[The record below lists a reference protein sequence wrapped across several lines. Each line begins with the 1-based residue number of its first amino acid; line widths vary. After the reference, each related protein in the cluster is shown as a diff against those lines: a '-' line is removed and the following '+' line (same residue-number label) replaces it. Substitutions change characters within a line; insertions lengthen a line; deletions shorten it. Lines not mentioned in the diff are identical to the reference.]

1 MSTTRLPVPYSW
13 LIAVIAVL
21 FCGNLSAQLADI
33 TQPGDPIVPTSNNSP
48 GSEGVANAIDN
59 QPTKYLNFDK
69 LNTGFTVTPRVG
81 LSVVQCITL
90 TSANDAP
97 ERDPASY
104 VLSGSYDGTNFT
116 QIASGTVPAFPS
128 RFFKQTIQFPNN
140 TPYLTYRLIFPTVA
154 NEAAANSMQI
164 SEVELLGFLAPTD
177 VTQPGD
183 PIVATSNN
191 SPGSEGVANSIDNQ
205 PTKYLNFDKLN
216 TGFTVTPGV
225 GGTLVSGITLTS
237 ANDAPERDP
246 ASYQL
251 EGSLDG
257 TSFFPIS
264 SGPVPAF
271 PARFS
276 KTYIFFTNARAY
288 KAYRLIFP
296 TVANA
301 AAANSMQISEVELLG
316 VVSDLPQDVTQP
328 GDPIVASSN
337 NSPGSEGVANAI
349 DNQPT
354 KYLNFDKLNTGFT
367 VSPRAGLTVVSG
379 LTLTSA
385 NDAPERDPAS
395 YVLSGAYDGSNFTQ
409 IATGT
414 IAPFTARFQKTT
426 ILFDNKIPYLQYRL
440 VFPTVA
446 NEAAANSMQ
455 ISEVELLG
463 VLAPTD
469 VTVPGDA
476 IVATS
481 NNSPGSEGVANSID
495 NQPTKYLNFDKLN
508 TGFTVTPGVGD
519 TIVIGLSLTSANDA
533 PERDPASFT
542 LTGSNDGSNFVD
554 VASGPV
560 PPFPT
565 RFYKSYIFFPNNTKS
580 FKSYRL
586 IFPTVANAAAANSMQ
601 ISEVEFLGVTPGVV
615 NTNEVE
621 TLIRRQP
628 SDTPVLLGQTATFRV
643 GLTGPWKVQW
653 YKNGVRIPGANNTS
667 YTTPPATAADDGA
680 TFYAIVQ
687 SPQGVQK
694 SDEVMLSIFRP
705 STTKSI
711 GLSWVGGGANG
722 APTAMLP
729 TDITGF
735 QPQAYWNNLVGGSGT
750 LAAPTNSDNGVSSEI
765 TVTWTTSGEWGV
777 GTGNSDATERMLNG
791 MVTSF
796 STTEAA
802 AQTVTLSGVPAGSH
816 SIFLYTVQ
824 VPQEF
829 FNMDFAVVTHDAG
842 GAEVIQ
848 RRYIRPQNADEYNPS
863 PGFSLVTADTAAAR
877 EVGNMMRFD
886 NLVPGSDGTIQIRFF
901 SPGRVD
907 LPGGDPIRGP
917 GLNGMQLVLNP
928 VPAGDAP
935 TITRQPVSAN
945 AIVGGQVTLLV
956 EATGPNLSYQWL
968 KNGQRIE
975 GATSAELTL
984 SNVQTNDAGNYNV
997 IVSNPAGRVA
1007 SRTAV
1012 VGVVASGQVAF
1023 GLITYLKLDNG
1034 GADGVTLSNSVT
1046 GGQAGRVQGG
1056 LPDFQPGQVGSAFA
1070 LNGVDNYGLVP
1081 NYPKVSRAMTAA
1093 GWITTFTGEGPIVN
1107 NWVEGQTTGA
1117 SGQFL
1122 VDLIHVDGIPTVRAQ
1137 IEVGPNRVLASA
1149 PLDATQSDAFVFHHF
1164 AMSANGVNLSLYWD
1178 GQLLT
1183 TVDYLGNINSTP
1195 SIPWLAIG
1203 ANLGAGDPPPLTGAP
1218 LFGLLDE
1225 IALWNRSLSEVEVQ
1239 GIYAGGLSGKMLT
1252 EIPPILNINRS
1263 PIAVAD
1269 TASTSPGTA
1278 VLVNV
1283 LANDSDPDAGD
1294 VLSLTSVTAPAH
1306 GTATVSTNDLVLY
1319 TPASG
1324 FTGQDQFTYR
1334 ISDGHGGIASATVTV
1349 SVLDNIPPI
1358 VNCPGDITT
1367 AATSPAGAVV
1377 NYVASAVDAGGLR
1390 DFTCVP
1396 PTGSTFPIG
1405 QTTVTC
1411 TAVDLATNT
1420 ASCSFKVTVTS
1431 GNEAPIARNDTA
1443 VTQVNTPVTINVLAN
1458 DSDPDGDPLT
1468 LTTTSSAA
1476 HGVLSLVPAGLV
1488 LYTPNPGYIGP
1499 DSFTYQISDGHGGSA
1514 TATVTVTVNPANL
1527 PPVADASATERTVI
1541 SGNNSNA
1548 VVHLDGSRSS
1558 DPDGDALTYS
1568 WLVDGGVVPVAT
1580 GAIADIVLEVGTHT
1594 ITLVV
1599 DDGLASDSDVI
1610 QVNVITAAEAIDEII
1625 AVLNAADLER
1635 KNKRPLIASLKAAS
1649 ASFDRGNTTSGANQL
1664 NAFLNK
1670 LGPQVGR
1677 TDPVAAEALRRAV
1690 QKVLDAVE

>member
-1 MSTTRLPVPYSW
+1 MSTKRRPNVPYSC
-13 LIAVIAVL
+13 LIAL
-21 FCGNLSAQLADI
+21 FALFLCGNLNAQLADI
-33 TQPGDPIVPTSNNSP
+33 TQPGDPISGTSNNTP

-81 LSVVQCITL
+81 LSVVQCLTL

-116 QIASGTVPAFPS
+116 QISAGPVPTFTT
-128 RFFKQTIQFPNN
+128 RFQKVTIRFENEI
-140 TPYLTYRLIFPTVA
+140 PYLSYRLVFPTVA

-183 PIVATSNN
+183 PIVGTSNN
-191 SPGSEGVANSIDNQ
+191 TPGSEGVANSIDNQ

-216 TGFTVTPGV
+216 TGFTVTPSV
-225 GGTLVSGITLTS
+225 GATLVSGITLTS

-257 TSFFPIS
+257 VSYFPVA

-271 PARFS
+271 TSRFN
-276 KTYIFFTNARAY
+276 KQYIFFTNARAY
-288 KAYRLIFP
+288 KSYRLIFP

-316 VVSDLPQDVTQP
+316 VVADLPQDVTQP
-328 GDPIVASSN
+328 GDPIVGTSN
-337 NSPGSEGVANAI
+337 NTPGSEGVANSI

-367 VSPRAGLTVVSG
+367 VSPRAGLTLVSG

-414 IAPFTARFQKTT
+414 VTPFTNRFQKIT
-426 ILFDNKIPYLQYRL
+426 ILFDNKVPYLQYRL
-440 VFPTVA
+440 IFPTVA
-446 NEAAANSMQ
+446 NAAAANSMQ
-455 ISEVELLG
+455 VSEVELLG

-469 VTVPGDA
+469 VTVPGDP
-476 IVATS
+476 IVGTS
-481 NNSPGSEGVANSID
+481 NNTPGSEGVANSID

-519 TIVIGLSLTSANDA
+519 TIVIGLTLTSANDA
-533 PERDPASFT
+533 PERDPASYA
-542 LTGSNDGSNFVD
+542 LTGSNDGSNYVAI
-554 VASGPV
+554 ASGAV
-560 PPFPT
+560 PAFPA
-565 RFYKSYIFFPNNTKS
+565 RFYKNYIFFPTNTKS

-615 NTNEVE
+615 NTNEVD

-628 SDTPVLLGQTATFRV
+628 SDTPVLLGATATFRV

-653 YKNGVRIPGANNTS
+653 YRNGVRIPGANNTA
-667 YTTPPATAADDGA
+667 YTTAPTTAADDGA
-680 TFYAIVQ
+680 VFYAIVQ

-694 SDEVMLSIFRP
+694 SDDAILSIFTP
-705 STTKSI
+705 SATESV

-722 APTAMLP
+722 APTAMFP

-735 QPQAYWNNLVGGSGT
+735 HPQAYWNNLAGGSGT
-750 LAAPTNSDNGVSSEI
+750 LAGPTNSANAVSSAI
-765 TVTWTTSGEWGV
+765 TVTWATSGEWGV

-791 MVTSF
+791 MATS
-796 STTEAA
+796 SGTSEATG
-802 AQTVTLSGVPAGSH
+802 QSVTLAGVPAGSH
-816 SIFLYTVQ
+816 SVFLYTVQ

-863 PGFSLVTADTAAAR
+863 PGFSLVTSDTAATR
-877 EVGNMMRFD
+877 GVGNMMRFD
-886 NLVPGSDGTIQIRFF
+886 NLQPGSDGTIQIRFY

-917 GLNGMQLVLNP
+917 GLNAMQLVLNP
-928 VPAGDAP
+928 TPAGEPP

-968 KNGQRIE
+968 KNGQRLE

-984 SNVQTNDAGNYNV
+984 SNVQTNDAGNYSV
-997 IVSNPAGRVA
+997 VVSNPAGRVA

-1012 VGVVASGQVAF
+1012 VGVVASGQITF
-1023 GLITYLKLDNG
+1023 GLITYLKLDDG
-1034 GADGVTLSNSVT
+1034 GANGTTAANSAP
-1046 GGQAGRVQGG
+1046 GGQAGQIQGG
-1056 LPDFQPGQVGSAFA
+1056 VGDFQPGQVGNAIA
-1070 LNGVDNYGLVP
+1070 LNGAGSYVLVP
-1081 NYPKVSRAMTAA
+1081 DYPKVSRAMTAA
-1093 GWITTFTGEGPIVN
+1093 GWVQTFTGEGPILN
-1107 NWVEGQTTGA
+1107 NWIENQTTGA

-1122 VDLIHVDGIPTVRAQ
+1122 VDLISDNGVPTVRAQ
-1137 IEVGPNRVLASA
+1137 IETGPNRVLAMA
-1149 PLDATQSDAFVFHHF
+1149 PLDATQSDAFVIHHF

-1178 GQLLT
+1178 GQLLA

-1195 SIPWLAIG
+1195 SIPWLSLG
-1203 ANLGAGDPPPLTGAP
+1203 ANLGPGAP
-1218 LFGLLDE
+1218 PTVTGGTLFGNLDE
-1225 IALWNRSLSEVEVQ
+1225 VALWNRSLSEVEVQ

-1269 TASTSPGTA
+1269 TASTSVGTSVA
-1278 VLVNV
+1278 INV

-1294 VLSLTSVTAPAH
+1294 VLSITSVTAPAH
-1306 GTATVSTNDLVLY
+1306 GTAIVSTNDLVIY
-1319 TPASG
+1319 TPAPG

-1349 SVLDNIPPI
+1349 AVAGIVDNIPPT
-1358 VNCPGDITT
+1358 VNCPGDLT
-1367 AATSPAGAVV
+1367 ATATSPAGAVV
-1377 NYVASAVDAGGLR
+1377 TYVASATDAGGLAS
-1390 DFTCVP
+1390 FACTP
-1396 PTGSTFPIG
+1396 PSGSTFPIG

-1411 TAVDLATNT
+1411 TAVDLAGNT
-1420 ASCSFKVTVTS
+1420 ASCSFKVTV
-1431 GNEAPIARNDTA
+1431 
-1443 VTQVNTPVTINVLAN
+1443 
-1458 DSDPDGDPLT
+1458 
-1468 LTTTSSAA
+1468 SS
-1476 HGVLSLVPAGLV
+1476 
-1488 LYTPNPGYIGP
+1488 T
-1499 DSFTYQISDGHGGSA
+1499 
-1514 TATVTVTVNPANL
+1514 PANTV
-1527 PPVADASATERTVI
+1527 PVADASATDRTVI

-1548 VVHLDGSRSS
+1548 VVHLDGTRST
-1558 DPDGDALTYS
+1558 DADGDPLTYA
-1568 WLVDGGVVPVAT
+1568 WLVDGGLVPVAT
-1580 GAIADIVLEVGTHT
+1580 GAIASIVLEVGTHT

-1599 DDGLASDSDVI
+1599 DDGQATDTDVI
-1610 QVNVITAAEAIDEII
+1610 EVDVLTAGEAVDEII
-1625 AVLNAADLER
+1625 AVLNAADLGG
-1635 KNKRPLIASLKAAS
+1635 KNKRPLIASLKAAI
-1649 ASFDRGNTTSGANQL
+1649 ASFDRGNNQSGANQL
-1664 NAFLNK
+1664 EAFLHK
-1670 LGPQVGR
+1670 VEAQIGR
-1677 TDPVAAEALRRAV
+1677 TNPVAAEALRRAV
-1690 QKVLDAVE
+1690 QEVLDAVETP